1 MLTQSNRA
9 AGPSLEVTVGRMR
22 WVLHPGEQAI
32 LGRDHSCQVVL
43 VDSRISRRHV
53 SVAHED
59 GWHLRDLSSVNGMY
73 AEGERRS
80 VITVTAATS
89 VRLADPDDGPE
100 VLLRLLS
107 PDSLASTLSQS
118 TGAVLTIG
126 RGDENGIVLD
136 DMLASRVHARA
147 VSRDEGFDIQD
158 LGSRNGTFVNGAAV
172 STSFLGPKDL
182 LTIGH
187 SSFTV
192 VDQHLV
198 EQVDNGH
205 VTFVATDLIRT
216 LANGKVLLDSVSF
229 ALEGSNLLAV
239 IGPSGSGK
247 STLLGA
253 LTGARPATNGQVL
266 YAGRDLYAN
275 YADLR
280 NRIGVVPQDDVVH
293 YQLTVRQ
300 SLRFAA
306 ELRFPD
312 DLDPDLRNRRVEEV
326 IDELGLTTHANT
338 RVSLLSGGQRKR
350 TSVALELLTQ
360 PSLLFLDEPTSGLDP
375 GLDKAVMQTLRS
387 LADGGRTVVV
397 ITHSVANLGVCDRVL
412 LLAAGGRVAYFGTP
426 EGVLPFF
433 GASDYADVFTAV
445 TDDPAGSAERYVQSQ
460 LPEHHISAPLSLPRA
475 IPNQHGAPPRQQSMK
490 SQVWTLVRRHTRVVI
505 ADRSYAVS
513 VLVMPVLLAVLAMA
527 VPGSAGF
534 GPPATPPTSEPM
546 QLLVILMVGAAFM
559 GTSLSARELVNE
571 RPIYER
577 ERAVGLSPSA
587 YLLAKLAVFAGLV
600 LAQATLL
607 VFFVLA
613 RKPGPVGSVLLGS
626 GEIEL
631 LIAVAATAFVS
642 AVLGLL
648 ISALVSTSE
657 QVMPLLVVSV
667 MMQLVMCGGLI
678 PIYGRP
684 LLAQLS
690 WIVPSRWG
698 YAMGASTA
706 NVRTLVPS
714 ATPDP
719 LWSHNGPTWILSVLV
734 LAALA
739 GFWSW
744 LVLRRISSSHT
755 HP

>member
-1 MLTQSNRA
+1 MLDL
-9 AGPSLEVTVGRMR
+9 SLEVRVGRRR
-22 WVLHPGEQAI
+22 WVLRPGDEAI
-32 LGRDHSCQVVL
+32 LGRDDSCQVVL
-43 VDSRISRRHV
+43 VDSRISRRHA
-53 SVAHED
+53 SVTHQD
-59 GWHLRDLSSVNGMY
+59 GWHVRDLNSINGVY
-73 AEGERRS
+73 TDGSRRS
-80 VITVTAATS
+80 VIAVPAATS
-89 VRLADPDDGPE
+89 VRLGNPDDGPE
-100 VLLRLLS
+100 VLFRLISAES
-107 PDSLASTLSQS
+107 PVPTRSQHPR
-118 TGAVLTIG
+118 AIVTIG
-126 RGDENGIVLD
+126 RGTENGIVLD
-136 DMLASRVHARA
+136 DLLASRAHARA
-147 VSRDEGFDIQD
+147 ILNGDGFDIQD
-158 LGSRNGTFVNGAAV
+158 LGSRNGTFVNGAPVTTA
-172 STSFLGPKDL
+172 FLGPKDL

-187 SSFTV
+187 SRFNV
-192 VDQHLV
+192 IDRCLV

-205 VTFVATDLIRT
+205 VSFVATDLTRT
-216 LANGKVLLDSVSF
+216 LTNGKRLLDRVSF
-229 ALEGSNLLAV
+229 TLDGSSLLAV
-239 IGPSGSGK
+239 IGPSGAGK

-253 LTGARPATNGQVL
+253 LTGSKPATSGDVL

-312 DLDPDLRNRRVEEV
+312 DLDPDLREKRVEEV
-326 IDELGLTTHANT
+326 IDELGLTGNADT
-338 RVSLLSGGQRKR
+338 RVSQLSGGQRKR
-350 TSVALELLTQ
+350 TSVALELLTE

-375 GLDKAVMQTLRS
+375 GLDKAVMQTLRT

-397 ITHSVANLGVCDRVL
+397 ITHSVANLGLCDRVL
-412 LLAAGGRVAYFGTP
+412 LLAAGGSVAYFGP
-426 EGVLPFF
+426 PDGLLPFF

-445 TDDPAGSAERYVQSQ
+445 TNDPATSTARYAQSQ
-460 LPEHHISAPLSLPRA
+460 LREQQVSVPLALP
-475 IPNQHGAPPRQQSMK
+475 PQGADDHSTPPRQQSIR
-490 SQVWTLVRRHTRVVI
+490 SQMWTLARRHTRVVM

-513 VLVMPVLLAVLAMA
+513 VLVMPVVLSLLAMA

-534 GPPATPPTSEPM
+534 GSPSTPPTSEPM

-577 ERAVGLSPSA
+577 ERAVGLSPVA
-587 YLLAKLAVFAGLV
+587 YLLAKLAVFACLTLV
-600 LAQATLL
+600 QATLL
-607 VFFVLA
+607 TALVLA
-613 RKPGPVGSVLLGS
+613 RKPGPIGSVVLGF
-626 GEIEL
+626 GDIEL

-648 ISALVSTSE
+648 ISSQASTSE

-678 PIYGRP
+678 PINGRP

-706 NVRTLVPS
+706 NVRALVPS
-714 ATPDP
+714 ATRDA
-719 LWSHNGPTWILSVLV
+719 LWAHDATTWIRSVLV

-739 GFWSW
+739 GLWSL
-744 LVLRRISSSHT
+744 LVLRRISSKPGHQ
-755 HP
+755 

>member
-1 MLTQSNRA
+1 MLDE
-9 AGPSLEVTVGRMR
+9 SLEVRVGRRR
-22 WVLHPGEQAI
+22 WVLRPGDEAI
-32 LGRDHSCQVVL
+32 LGRDDSCQVVL
-43 VDSRISRRHV
+43 VDSRISRRHA
-53 SVAHED
+53 SVAHQD
-59 GWHLRDLSSVNGMY
+59 GWHIRDLSSSNGVY
-73 AEGERRS
+73 TDGSRRS
-80 VITVTAATS
+80 VIAVPEATS
-89 VRLADPDDGPE
+89 VRLGNPDDGPE
-100 VLLRLLS
+100 VLFRLISAES
-107 PDSLASTLSQS
+107 PVPTRSQHPR
-118 TGAVLTIG
+118 AIVTIG
-126 RGDENGIVLD
+126 RGTENGIVLD
-136 DMLASRVHARA
+136 DLLASRAHARA
-147 VSRDEGFDIQD
+147 ILNGDGFDIQD
-158 LGSRNGTFVNGAAV
+158 LDSRNGTFVNGAPVTTA
-172 STSFLGPKDL
+172 FLGPKDL

-187 SSFTV
+187 SRFSV
-192 VDQHLV
+192 IDRCLV

-205 VTFVATDLIRT
+205 VSFVATDLTRT
-216 LANGKVLLDSVSF
+216 LTNGKRLLDRVSF
-229 ALEGSNLLAV
+229 TLEGSSLLAV
-239 IGPSGSGK
+239 IGPSGAGK

-253 LTGARPATNGQVL
+253 LTGSKPATSGEVA

-312 DLDPDLRNRRVEEV
+312 DLDPHLRDKRVEEV
-326 IDELGLTTHANT
+326 IDELGLTGNADT
-338 RVSLLSGGQRKR
+338 RVSQLSGGQRKR
-350 TSVALELLTQ
+350 TSVALELLTE

-375 GLDKAVMQTLRS
+375 GLDKAVMQTLRT

-397 ITHSVANLGVCDRVL
+397 ITHSVANLGLCDRVL
-412 LLAAGGRVAYFGTP
+412 LLAAGGSVAYFGP
-426 EGVLPFF
+426 PDGLLAFF

-445 TDDPAGSAERYVQSQ
+445 TNDPATSTARYAQSRLREQ
-460 LPEHHISAPLSLPRA
+460 QVSIPLALPP
-475 IPNQHGAPPRQQSMK
+475 QGADDHSHPPRQQSIR
-490 SQVWTLVRRHTRVVI
+490 SQMWTLARRHTRVVM

-513 VLVMPVLLAVLAMA
+513 VLVMPVVLSLLAMA

-534 GPPATPPTSEPM
+534 GSASTPPTTEPM

-577 ERAVGLSPSA
+577 ERAVGLSPVA
-587 YLLAKLAVFAGLV
+587 YLLAKLAVFACLTLV
-600 LAQATLL
+600 QATLL
-607 VFFVLA
+607 TALVLA
-613 RKPGPVGSVLLGS
+613 RKPGPVGAVVLGF
-626 GEIEL
+626 GDIEL

-648 ISALVSTSE
+648 ISSRASTSE

-678 PIYGRP
+678 PINGRP

-706 NVRTLVPS
+706 NVRALVPS
-714 ATPDP
+714 AAQDA
-719 LWSHNGPTWILSVLV
+719 LWVHDATTWIRSVLV

-739 GFWSW
+739 ALWSC
-744 LVLRRISSSHT
+744 LVLRRISSKPGH
-755 HP
+755 